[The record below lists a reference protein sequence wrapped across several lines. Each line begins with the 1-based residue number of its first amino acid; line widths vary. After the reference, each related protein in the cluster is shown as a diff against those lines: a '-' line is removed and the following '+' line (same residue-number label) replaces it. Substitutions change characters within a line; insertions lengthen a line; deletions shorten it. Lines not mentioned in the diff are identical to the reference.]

1 MISVAIIVRPAAPDP
16 TIAIQT
22 LAAAGAPPPI
32 VVRADPALGLGM
44 ARNEA
49 LRRCATE
56 VLALV
61 EDDVAVAPGWWTAL
75 HDAWSSPEARDAG
88 FAGGPILARVT
99 GDRPAWLT
107 DDLLEGFA
115 LDGRAGDDARTF
127 HGGNVSFR
135 TAALRAAGGFWPAR
149 GTAGDAVARD
159 WFSDEHLAQRALLD
173 AGWSGRFLPDAPVER
188 LIDPA
193 ATSKLDL
200 LRRRARY
207 GAREQLLA
215 GRAGPPSR
223 ALAAVGRSAVGTLDA
238 AARRRTDLVVER
250 AARAAQGVG
259 ALLGD
264 RLVHDELQP
273 AVTRTPFRDS
283 VPAAAPRPRRLA
295 SVPRPAARRPPVTG
309 QVLLY
314 HRVAAVDHDPLGLAV
329 HPDRFAAQMAHLAS
343 RHTVVP
349 LERAGAPGSVAVTFD
364 DGYADNLHQAL
375 PILTAHAIPA
385 TLFASTGHIAHGT
398 AFWWDEL
405 IRLLADAPADAGP
418 LRVEHPTGTRV
429 WPAHD
434 AATRD
439 VARAQL
445 HAWLQAQ
452 LPEAIERALREI
464 RTWAGRPAAPAP
476 PPAADRPMTLD
487 ELRAFADAPGMAVG
501 AHTRTHPSLAF
512 APAARQEDEIAGSR
526 DDLRA
531 WLGETPTAFSYP
543 FGIPGCDVDPAVRD
557 RVRAAG
563 FTHATINA
571 PVSPE
576 PGDPL
581 AIARSVVPDDAGAA
595 FTALLGPARPA

>member
-16 TIAIQT
+16 TIATQA

-49 LRRCATE
+49 LRRCATD

-61 EDDVAVAPGWWTAL
+61 EDDVAVSPGWWAAL
-75 HDAWSSPEARDAG
+75 HDAWSSPEAGEAG

-107 DDLLEGFA
+107 EDLLAAFA
-115 LDGRAGDDARTF
+115 LDDRTGDDARTF

-135 TAALRAAGGFWPAR
+135 TAALRAGGGFWPAR
-149 GTAGDAVARD
+149 GATGDAVARD

-173 AGWSGRFLPDAPVER
+173 AGWSGRFVPGATVER

-193 ATSKLDL
+193 AVSKLDL

-215 GRAGPPSR
+215 GRAGSTSQ
-223 ALAAVGRSAVGTLDA
+223 ALAAVGRSAAGTLDA

-273 AVTRTPFRDS
+273 VVTRTPFRDS
-283 VPAAAPRPRRLA
+283 VPAPAPRPRRLA
-295 SVPRPAARRPPVTG
+295 SVPGRATRRPAATG
-309 QVLLY
+309 HVLLY
-314 HRVAAVDHDPLGLAV
+314 HRVAAVAHDPLGLAV
-329 HPDRFAAQMAHLAS
+329 HPDRFAAQMAWLAD
-343 RHTVVP
+343 RHAVVP
-349 LERAGAPGSVAVTFD
+349 LERAGAPGTVAVTFD
-364 DGYADNLHQAL
+364 DGYADNLHAAL
-375 PILTAHAIPA
+375 PVLTAHGIPA

-405 IRLLADAPADAGP
+405 VRLLDTAPAGAGP
-418 LRVEHPTGTRV
+418 LRVAHPTGTRV

-434 AATRD
+434 APTRT

-452 LPEAIERALREI
+452 LPEAIERAMREI
-464 RTWAGRPAAPAP
+464 RVWAGQPADPAP

-487 ELRAFADAPGMAVG
+487 ELRAFADAPGMTIG
-501 AHTRTHPSLAF
+501 AHARTHPSLAF
-512 APAARQEDEIAGSR
+512 APGPRQEDEIAGSR
-526 DDLRA
+526 DDLRS
-531 WLGETPTAFSYP
+531 WLGAAPTAFSYP
-543 FGIPGCDVDPAVRD
+543 FGIPGCDVDQAVQD

-571 PVSPE
+571 PVSPA
-576 PGDPL
+576 PGDLL
-581 AIARSVVPDDAGAA
+581 AIARSVVPDDDGPA
-595 FTALLGPARPA
+595 FARLLGPA